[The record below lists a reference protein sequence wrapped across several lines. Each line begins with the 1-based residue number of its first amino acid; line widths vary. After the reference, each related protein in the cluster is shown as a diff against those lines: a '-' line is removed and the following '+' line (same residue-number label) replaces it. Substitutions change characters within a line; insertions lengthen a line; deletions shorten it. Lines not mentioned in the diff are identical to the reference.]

1 MSLVEW
7 AGAGHVRGITRSEEQ
22 LTVSRRRAADRG
34 LSDRITFAL
43 EDYRATQGTFDR
55 IVSVGMFE
63 HVNVAAYDAYFN
75 ACRRLLKKDGIMLLH
90 TLGRS
95 GRPYPTNPLD
105 RSLYLPRRTPPCVN
119 RVGAGH
125 RSRRAGDLGHRGAA
139 PSLSLYSEGVARASW
154 RIGRSQKRRF
164 GSRTQW
170 CFRSNYARRNDSV
183 PLTRGYIAA
192 RENALNLMRRRG
204 HATMNSADPLT
215 DRESPSAV
223 RASPAATLRRAGK
236 LGRQLRP
243 PGLAG

>member
-1 MSLVEW
+1 VRTCRDRASISTSSKGFEPGQSVLGIGSGWGGLSMSLVEW

-139 PSLSLYSEGVARASW
+139 PSLSLYSEGVARALHGALGGLKSGVSVP
-154 RIGRSQKRRF
+154 GRS
-164 GSRTQW
+164 GVSGPTT
-170 CFRSNYARRNDSV
+170 
-183 PLTRGYIAA
+183 PGETIAC
-192 RENALNLMRRRG
+192 R
-204 HATMNSADPLT
+204 
-215 DRESPSAV
+215 
-223 RASPAATLRRAGK
+223 
-236 LGRQLRP
+236 
-243 PGLAG
+243 